1 MGVLTTGFNAP
12 AVDLIAMLRPTKS
25 TGLYVQMAGRGT
37 RLVPAKDN
45 CLVLDFAGNV
55 ARHGPIDLV
64 KPRNKLNGEGN
75 GEAPTKVCRECRTIN
90 ALTARMCI
98 ECDYLFPLPV
108 VQLEATATTRPILS
122 VGAPQWL
129 DVRAVTYH
137 RHDKPGKRASL
148 RVDYHCGL
156 ARHREWICLQHDGYA
171 GTKAAAW
178 WRHRAGD
185 SDIPATVDDA
195 LARADELRQP
205 VQIAVRP
212 NGRFMEV
219 VHARFV

>member
-37 RLVPAKDN
+37 RLARGKDD

-64 KPRNKLNGEGN
+64 KPKDKANGEGD
-75 GEAPTKVCRECRTIN
+75 GDAPTKVCPACQTIN
-90 ALTARMCI
+90 ALAAP
-98 ECDYLFPLPV
+98 E

-122 VGAPQWL
+122 VGRPEWV
-129 DVRAVTYH
+129 DVGGVTYY
-137 RHDKPGKRASL
+137 RHEKPGRPPSL

-156 ARHREWICLQHDGYA
+156 VRHREWVCLEHGGYA
-171 GTKAAAW
+171 GRKAAQW
-178 WRHRAGD
+178 WRRRAEGELP
-185 SDIPATVDDA
+185 PATVDEA
-195 LARADELRQP
+195 LARTHELRLP
-205 VQIAVRP
+205 AQIAVRP
-212 NGRFMEV
+212 NGSYTEV
-219 VHARFV
+219 VHARFA